1 MTIDEVT
8 AYFMATLELRE
19 RYTEEFVSAFAIP
32 KINNRRNSH
41 AHHIL

>member
-19 RYTEEFVSAFAIP
+19 RYTEEFAFTID
-32 KINNRRNSH
+32 KINN
-41 AHHIL
+41 